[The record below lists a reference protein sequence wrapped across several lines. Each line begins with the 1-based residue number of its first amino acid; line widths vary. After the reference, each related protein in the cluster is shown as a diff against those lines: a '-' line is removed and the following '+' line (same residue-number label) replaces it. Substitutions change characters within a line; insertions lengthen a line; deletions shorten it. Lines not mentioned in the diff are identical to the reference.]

1 MSEYN
6 LTMAACAVRV
16 CESLSA
22 QAEEDLKGS
31 PRLVKYAEALH
42 EAARTL
48 GVQIWLRQHR
58 LQRLA
63 DFRKEKDSLTPQGHE
78 KEMARI
84 RDSRKAKSRRKN
96 A

>member
-31 PRLVKYAEALH
+31 PRLALPPSSFFP
-42 EAARTL
+42 AAPK
-48 GVQIWLRQHR
+48 I
-58 LQRLA
+58 
-63 DFRKEKDSLTPQGHE
+63 F
-78 KEMARI
+78 
-84 RDSRKAKSRRKN
+84 
-96 A
+96 